1 MWTLLGKLSKILNL
15 YKKMHISKIANF
27 WNREEKLITFIYFA
41 KRQKLTQKV
50 TELLVLDIF
59 SN

>member
-15 YKKMHISKIANF
+15 YKKMHIPKIANF
-27 WNREEKLITFIYFA
+27 WNREEKLITFIYFT
-41 KRQKLTQKV
+41 KHQKLTQKV

>member
-15 YKKMHISKIANF
+15 YKKMHIPKIANF

-41 KRQKLTQKV
+41 KHQKLTQNE